1 MWGTVSYNEG
11 GEEMAQH
18 GRAHLFIYL
27 FISPEEN
34 LLGSHKE
41 EDEEKKKKKKTP
53 TTALPFLGGDLFPS
67 YCKLSETLIKAITH
81 S

>member
-18 GRAHLFIYL
+18 GRAYLFIYL

-41 EDEEKKKKKKTP
+41 EDKKKKKKP
-53 TTALPFLGGDLFPS
+53 QQQPCPFLEVTCSLPTVS
-67 YCKLSETLIKAITH
+67 CLRL
-81 S
+81 